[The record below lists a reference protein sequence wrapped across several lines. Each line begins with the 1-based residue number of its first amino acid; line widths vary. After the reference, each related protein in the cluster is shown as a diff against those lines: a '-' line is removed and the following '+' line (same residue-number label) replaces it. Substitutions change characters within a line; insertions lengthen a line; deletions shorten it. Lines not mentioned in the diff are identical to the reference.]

1 MKRLPLVL
9 LAVLTIGTAM
19 ALAEAEEPKVD
30 IDFSCVGV
38 GAGKPMLIVGPL
50 VWRVRPSGG
59 DDTALIQAALDDV
72 ASRLM
77 GADGLRGTVVLEEGT
92 FRVEG
97 QLRVKADGVALIGCN
112 DRTIVLA
119 TGLDRRALIW
129 LGGDEAPKVSTEI
142 AVTDETV
149 RAGSTVLTI
158 ADVGGFTVGDRVVVR
173 RPSTAEWIADL
184 GMDKWPGSFASIRL
198 NWLPGS
204 MDLRWDRSITAIDST
219 TNSLMLDAPITTA
232 LDARYG
238 GGFVAKVIGGE
249 PVTGVALGN
258 LVLDSEY
265 DTANPKDEE
274 HAWIAVQVDNAEDV
288 EVSAITVRHFVSSAV
303 RVGPRARRVSVG
315 ACASEMPVAE
325 VGGYR
330 RQSFVVEGQQVYV
343 WACRAD
349 LPWNAFSVGQRAA
362 GPNLI
367 SNGLVTNALGSS
379 GVFESW
385 ASGVVFKRIKGT
397 ALDLSR
403 NDRGAQGGGWTAANA
418 VALCWEDPAKL
429 EGPAMAPVIRESRD
443 QGRERAPEHVLRG
456 LPNRFFTKEGI
467 VLGVSDVPEF
477 RFSETH
483 PVPAALPNAPELE
496 IVNGRFVVD
505 GRVLWG
511 GAVNTAWWK
520 GRINPEIAANY
531 GRSPTRFVPGRTG
544 PGLTEDLEEFANWMQ
559 ANGTPFFRHWPGLWY
574 DRRRDDHLRVD
585 RTDANCWAPFYEMP
599 WARSGQGTAADGLSK
614 YDLTKFNPWYFSR
627 LRELA
632 RLCGER
638 GIVFFNDLYNTHN
651 VLETGAHW
659 MDFPWRPA
667 NNING
672 TPLPEP
678 PPLDAKGGIHVANE
692 FYNEGDRVL
701 RALHRAFIL
710 HSLDQLGE
718 QSNVIHGL
726 AFQYA
731 GPLAF
736 QQFFQDT
743 VAEWEQAHG
752 RRLRLAL
759 TTGKNVTDAI
769 LADPVRAAQIAVI
782 DQRYWQYR
790 PNGSLWA
797 PEAGRNLAFREM
809 NAAQF
814 GKAGGDSPPPTTPAM
829 VYRQVREYRDRFP
842 DKAIIAPDG
851 GNGPVPVL
859 MAGGAVAITSNPAA
873 GGTQGRSGFDAFVT
887 RELGAALQQMTPRDG
902 WLVAPA
908 NNWCLADEAGETV
921 LFCSVEGEGIQ
932 LASDLPQASYAAEW
946 VDPRTGSTQMADVS
960 KKWTRGAVFRKPSVD
975 CWLLLLRAEQR

>member
-349 LPWNAFSVGQRAA
+349 LPWNAFSVGQLGVWRGVQTHQGHSTRSFAKRPRRA
-362 GPNLI
+362 GWWLD
-367 SNGLVTNALGSS
+367 GGERRCTLLGRSCETRRPRDGSGYS
-379 GVFESW
+379 GV
-385 ASGVVFKRIKGT
+385 AR
-397 ALDLSR
+397 
-403 NDRGAQGGGWTAANA
+403 
-418 VALCWEDPAKL
+418 P
-429 EGPAMAPVIRESRD
+429 
-443 QGRERAPEHVLRG
+443 REREGAG
-456 LPNRFFTKEGI
+456 ARFARIAQPILHEG
-467 VLGVSDVPEF
+467 
-477 RFSETH
+477 
-483 PVPAALPNAPELE
+483 
-496 IVNGRFVVD
+496 
-505 GRVLWG
+505 
-511 GAVNTAWWK
+511 
-520 GRINPEIAANY
+520 
-531 GRSPTRFVPGRTG
+531 
-544 PGLTEDLEEFANWMQ
+544 
-559 ANGTPFFRHWPGLWY
+559 
-574 DRRRDDHLRVD
+574 
-585 RTDANCWAPFYEMP
+585 
-599 WARSGQGTAADGLSK
+599 
-614 YDLTKFNPWYFSR
+614 
-627 LRELA
+627 
-632 RLCGER
+632 
-638 GIVFFNDLYNTHN
+638 
-651 VLETGAHW
+651 
-659 MDFPWRPA
+659 
-667 NNING
+667 
-672 TPLPEP
+672 
-678 PPLDAKGGIHVANE
+678 
-692 FYNEGDRVL
+692 GDRV
-701 RALHRAFIL
+701 
-710 HSLDQLGE
+710 
-718 QSNVIHGL
+718 
-726 AFQYA
+726 
-731 GPLAF
+731 
-736 QQFFQDT
+736 
-743 VAEWEQAHG
+743 
-752 RRLRLAL
+752 
-759 TTGKNVTDAI
+759 
-769 LADPVRAAQIAVI
+769 
-782 DQRYWQYR
+782 
-790 PNGSLWA
+790 
-797 PEAGRNLAFREM
+797 
-809 NAAQF
+809 
-814 GKAGGDSPPPTTPAM
+814 GGI
-829 VYRQVREYRDRFP
+829 R
-842 DKAIIAPDG
+842 
-851 GNGPVPVL
+851 
-859 MAGGAVAITSNPAA
+859 
-873 GGTQGRSGFDAFVT
+873 
-887 RELGAALQQMTPRDG
+887 
-902 WLVAPA
+902 
-908 NNWCLADEAGETV
+908 
-921 LFCSVEGEGIQ
+921 CS
-932 LASDLPQASYAAEW
+932 
-946 VDPRTGSTQMADVS
+946 
-960 KKWTRGAVFRKPSVD
+960 
-975 CWLLLLRAEQR
+975 